1 VSSETS
7 FDSKQPKMEPK
18 LVSELSEK
26 KCLFR
31 LFRFQTET
39 ASFCVSIKPKQKKA
53 NRNKPKR
60 TNFVGFLNLFYKILP
75 HFRNFNASNLKFL
88 WIVANYVTYNLL
100 KFQIDSIKIEA

>member
-1 VSSETS
+1 MSSETS

-18 LVSELSEK
+18 LVSDLSEK

-31 LFRFQTET
+31 LFWFQTET
-39 ASFCVSIKPKQKKA
+39 ASFCVSIKPKQKKE

-75 HFRNFNASNLKFL
+75 HFRNFNANNLKFL
-88 WIVANYVTYNLL
+88 WFVANYVTYNLY
-100 KFQIDSIKIEA
+100 KCQVDSIKIEA